1 MWQANKWGIIALVC
15 GLACVGALYCWFQSQ
30 GNTDMADKVG
40 CTGICAV
47 LFIVGLGSYLGARK
61 GMNALNEEDDSEEN
75 EKEEQ

>member
-1 MWQANKWGIIALVC
+1 
-15 GLACVGALYCWFQSQ
+15 
-30 GNTDMADKVG
+30 MADKVG